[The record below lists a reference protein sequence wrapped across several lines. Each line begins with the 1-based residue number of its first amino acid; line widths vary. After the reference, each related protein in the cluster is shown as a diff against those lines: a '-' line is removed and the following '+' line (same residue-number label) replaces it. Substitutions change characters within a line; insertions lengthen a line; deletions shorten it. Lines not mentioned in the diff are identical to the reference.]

1 MKAKEKLKRMK
12 EEKKDEYYEEDEER
26 KKKRKKKR
34 RKRTEPASVRW
45 ELKIINQIES
55 QMGWW

>member
-1 MKAKEKLKRMK
+1 MK
-12 EEKKDEYYEEDEER
+12 EKKDEYYEEDEE
-26 KKKRKKKR
+26 KKRKKR

>member
-1 MKAKEKLKRMK
+1 MKTKEKLEMNER
-12 EEKKDEYYEEDEER
+12 R
-26 KKKRKKKR
+26 KKKTNIMRKMRKKKKERKR
-34 RKRTEPASVRW
+34 RKRTDPASVRW